1 MSPSS
6 PRKLKLGRPGDG
18 PHVPPPTPRPVC
30 DQVQDSSF
38 FPPRNFPPEPGVR
51 SPPCQEAGAGQRGWG
66 AAPPRC
72 WPSGPAPEI
81 TDTAVA
87 RTYQFLVRVLPASG
101 QDPQGLRGLSP
112 PGGVQARAPAL
123 PGVVLASPWTVPP
136 ESAHSLSLGGAHR
149 QGTCPCPQ
157 MESKLPLPWA
167 PLAVLFTCPAG
178 GGSPRQVQTGVQG
191 GLGSEGETPVS
202 WVIRQ
207 VRGVLPSVLR
217 TAREAPAG
225 LTLLDT
231 CPVASPRSTALTP
244 RAALGRPRGPWAW
257 SPGPVPSPQPEPIP
271 FVRLAP
277 LPAPGENPCPSWA
290 GESRCRQDPQ
300 GPTETTSRPVH
311 SPDPP
316 PSCGPH
322 PQGTSPPCAK
332 TLQVTSGAPPSGRP
346 PLSPPPPAQRALSLL
361 SLFR

>member
-1 MSPSS
+1 MGGSPNSLLAQRS
-6 PRKLKLGRPGDG
+6 CPGDNG
-18 PHVPPPTPRPVC
+18 HSRRTHLSVP
-30 DQVQDSSF
+30 
-38 FPPRNFPPEPGVR
+38 G
-51 SPPCQEAGAGQRGWG
+51 AGAACQR
-66 AAPPRC
+66 AR
-72 WPSGPAPEI
+72 PSGPPRSLTPRRRAGEG
-81 TDTAVA
+81 
-87 RTYQFLVRVLPASG
+87 SG
-101 QDPQGLRGLSP
+101 PPRGGPGLTLDCP
-112 PGGVQARAPAL
+112 PGVGSQPE
-123 PGVVLASPWTVPP
+123 P

-178 GGSPRQVQTGVQG
+178 RGSPRQVQTGVQG

-207 VRGVLPSVLR
+207 VRDVLPSVLR
-217 TAREAPAG
+217 TARAAPAG

-277 LPAPGENPCPSWA
+277 PPLPTLGRTLAPVGQVSPGA
-290 GESRCRQDPQ
+290 GRTPKAPLRLLQ
-300 GPTETTSRPVH
+300 GLSTLPT
-311 SPDPP
+311 P

-332 TLQVTSGAPPSGRP
+332 TSQVTSGAPPPGRP

-361 SLFR
+361 SLFH